1 MELLKRKLD
10 MILLDNAVSP
20 ENILRD
26 LNVLARSED
35 VIRERLEYIK
45 KCGVKRVMPWM
56 IKCEIKIL
64 TRWI

>member
-64 TRWI
+64 TR